1 MENGS
6 FYVCLDVPKAQGY
19 EEFITLISNWVL
31 KWIFFFFLWE
41 PERVKL

>member
-19 EEFITLISNWVL
+19 KEFITLISNWVL
-31 KWIFFFFLWE
+31 KWIFKKDQATLKSS
-41 PERVKL
+41 VK